1 MPKKHRYARRSTLPR
16 SLRGKDLDMIPRKAP
31 AIPPK
36 AEDWAAVEEEFPG
49 TSPMERSLRLKIQ
62 NFGYQERFKRDFERG
77 LSLFFGMDVLK
88 TKRLEA
94 DEAQIPAFQEWFFY
108 DYVTYKGEHII
119 DLFAQE
125 KGPSLSPAE
134 AQMLEGWRQWNRY
147 RLFEVLEVH
156 PGQGVT
162 VQDLLSEEVLE
173 VHDRSTSRAAQ
184 RWMVMLARPYLVEGE
199 PHFTGSGTLLPPE
212 RKADV
217 MAFAQNL
224 WDEYQAENP
233 GADLS
238 DFYREHG
245 LDLYLYMGETP
256 ATPLPKIVTPEGH
269 ELVFARARFTVTDAQ
284 AVADRL
290 GAALEFDCAGPD
302 AEHPEALHYNW
313 LERGR
318 PRVAE
323 GLRSKLGGLLGRQ
336 RKEVGGELEQDSY
349 RALGSVVLWPNRLEL
364 ECMSR
369 ERLTAGKALLTQI
382 LGNLITPRGD
392 TFETLEQAM
401 SKPEKRPRRQA
412 PTPEIP
418 PEVEAEVL
426 QQFVD
431 KHYATWPDIPL
442 PALGGKT
449 ARQAVRTPAGRKQV
463 AEILKQ
469 LEFNEEHKRRRGE
482 PYYDVNRLRR
492 ELGL

>member
-1 MPKKHRYARRSTLPR
+1 
-16 SLRGKDLDMIPRKAP
+16 
-31 AIPPK
+31 
-36 AEDWAAVEEEFPG
+36 
-49 TSPMERSLRLKIQ
+49 
-62 NFGYQERFKRDFERG
+62 
-77 LSLFFGMDVLK
+77 
-88 TKRLEA
+88 
-94 DEAQIPAFQEWFFY
+94 
-108 DYVTYKGEHII
+108 
-119 DLFAQE
+119 
-125 KGPSLSPAE
+125 
-134 AQMLEGWRQWNRY
+134 
-147 RLFEVLEVH
+147 
-156 PGQGVT
+156 
-162 VQDLLSEEVLE
+162 
-173 VHDRSTSRAAQ
+173 
-184 RWMVMLARPYLVEGE
+184 
-199 PHFTGSGTLLPPE
+199 
-212 RKADV
+212 
-217 MAFAQNL
+217 
-224 WDEYQAENP
+224 
-233 GADLS
+233 
-238 DFYREHG
+238 
-245 LDLYLYMGETP
+245 MGETP